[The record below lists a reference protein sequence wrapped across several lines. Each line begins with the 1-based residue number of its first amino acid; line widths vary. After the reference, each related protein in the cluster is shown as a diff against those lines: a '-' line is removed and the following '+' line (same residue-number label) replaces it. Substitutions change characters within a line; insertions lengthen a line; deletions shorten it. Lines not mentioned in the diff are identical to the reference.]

1 MLHHVCDEHSWAGG
15 ACKHD
20 PEASDASTSSKTYL
34 DKSSKAMEALRKIVL
49 DKNWLNHFSFYVRFR

>member
-15 ACKHD
+15 ACKTQKQVMLVLA
-20 PEASDASTSSKTYL
+20 EKTYL